1 MPIYFPL
8 EITETLIK
16 LHSEQNQT
24 ILLFYLEFF
33 KFMKRIILISI
44 LFTFIILAPIYSGCW
59 KMDHYKILYT
69 GGIGASSWGGTAA
82 YGDSILYYLEH
93 PVLGD
98 TVIHWNRPG
107 SLLWRTTNATDT
119 FELLASSVRNN
130 PVYEADSINDG
141 CGGCLLDY
149 MRKIVMHDEKRIY
162 IAGYATRLLYSD
174 DAAKTWKVKIV
185 MPKKPGHSG
194 WRVLNDFAT
203 HPGGLGVICYEKKE
217 DTPDYKL
224 LLDSIIL
231 TTDNWETTNWVD
243 VTNGDSTVYIR
254 KACIADSNTIYLV
267 GWLSRFHI
275 DGLIKSSDRGKT
287 WTHIPFN
294 KERIGLDGLSPGV
307 AFFIN
312 QDTGWVAGFQYGAG
326 GDIRIGNNI
335 IFKTEDGGITWRQ
348 QLSDNTG
355 SVLGIKQIEFANDS
369 IGFALAEVGGYEASG
384 KVTDIV
390 TYRTTDG
397 GEHWTRIMPDSSG
410 LRHDMAVNIAVGSA
424 NTAYMVAGW
433 WLYKY
438 DTECGTTG
446 VEERMPPAPEE
457 FKIYPNPLGS
467 NRTAKIQLG
476 NTYGESLTG
485 VYLYDSRG
493 ANVSSHISY
502 SLFESE
508 ELEFRLAP
516 ELSRG
521 TYIVTV
527 LYGVN
532 RIKYCKIV
540 VE

>member
-1 MPIYFPL
+1 MDQY
-8 EITETLIK
+8 K
-16 LHSEQNQT
+16 H
-24 ILLFYLEFF
+24 LF
-33 KFMKRIILISI
+33 
-44 LFTFIILAPIYSGCW
+44 
-59 KMDHYKILYT
+59 T

-82 YGDSILYYLEH
+82 YGDSVLYYLEH
-93 PVLGD
+93 PFMGD
-98 TVIHWNRPG
+98 TVKHVNRTG

-130 PVYEADSINDG
+130 PEYEADSINDG
-141 CGGCLLDY
+141 CGGCTLDY

-185 MPKKPGHSG
+185 MPRKPGHSG
-194 WRVLNDFAT
+194 WREFNDFAT
-203 HPGGLGVICYEKKE
+203 HPGGLGVICYERKE
-217 DTPDYKL
+217 DTPDYED
-224 LLDSIIL
+224 LLDTIIL
-231 TTDNWETTNWVD
+231 TTDNWETTKWVN
-243 VTNGDSTVYIR
+243 VSNGDSTVYIR

-267 GWLSRFHI
+267 GYLDRY
-275 DGLIKSSDRGKT
+275 DATGLIKSSDKGQT
-287 WTHIPFN
+287 WVHIPFV
-294 KERIGLDGLSPGV
+294 KERIGIDNVNLWSVNFL
-307 AFFIN
+307 N
-312 QDTGWVAGFQYGAG
+312 KDTGWVAGFQPVG
-326 GDIRIGNNI
+326 GDLRSGNNI
-335 IFKTEDGGITWRQ
+335 ILKTEDGGITWRQ

-369 IGFALAEVGGYEASG
+369 VGFALAEVGGYKASG
-384 KVTDIV
+384 NVTDIV

-397 GEHWTRIMPDSSG
+397 GEHWKRIMPDSSG
-410 LRHDMAVNIAVGSA
+410 LQHDEAVNIAVGSA
-424 NTAYMVAGW
+424 NAAYLVAGW

-438 DTECGTTG
+438 DAECGMTG

-476 NTYGESLTG
+476 NTYGESLSG

-502 SLFESE
+502 SLSESE

-516 ELSRG
+516 ELSSG
-521 TYIVTV
+521 TYIVAV